1 MDTGYVSKVE
11 RLAKT
16 SRILGILSVG
26 LIVVSALI
34 LIYARFFLDKVD
46 WVSGIGYVLLALVLS
61 LGGLIV
67 GISAAITATIAL
79 RRNREAGDDQAIKK
93 IANLG
98 LILGIVSAV
107 IILIFFAVVWL
118 MSNAPPPDISTP
130 VPPKTA
136 P

>member
-1 MDTGYVSKVE
+1 MDTGSINKIE

-26 LIVVSALI
+26 LIVVAALI
-34 LIYARFFLDKVD
+34 LVYARFFLDKVD
-46 WVSGIGYVLLALVLS
+46 WVSGIGYVILALLLS
-61 LGGLIV
+61 LGGLIM
-67 GISAAITATIAL
+67 GISAVITALIAL
-79 RRNREAGDDQAIKK
+79 KRNREADDDQTIKK
-93 IANLG
+93 TANLG
-98 LILGIVSAV
+98 LVLGLVSAV

-130 VPPKTA
+130 IPPKTA